1 MLFPTLKTKR
11 LVLDKITDADT
22 DSIFALFS
30 DKRVIEFYD
39 LTAFTKHNEASALIE
54 LFHKRFRN
62 SVGIRWAIRL
72 TGSNVMIGTC
82 GFNTWDRKM
91 KNATI
96 GYDLLPDYWNN
107 GFTSEAV
114 ARIAAAGF
122 SAELPCGQLKRIQAD
137 TVVGNLASEAVLTK
151 AGFEQEGLR
160 RQSGYWKNQF
170 HDLKCFALINSDY
183 N

>member
-1 MLFPTLKTKR
+1 
-11 LVLDKITDADT
+11 
-22 DSIFALFS
+22 
-30 DKRVIEFYD
+30 
-39 LTAFTKHNEASALIE
+39 
-54 LFHKRFRN
+54 
-62 SVGIRWAIRL
+62 
-72 TGSNVMIGTC
+72 MIGTC
-82 GFNTWDRKM
+82 GFNTWDPKM

-96 GYDLLPDYWNN
+96 GYDLLPEYWNN

-122 SAELPCGQLKRIQAD
+122 SAELPFGQLKRIQAD
-137 TVVGNLASEAVLTK
+137 TVVGNLASEAVLIK

-170 HDLKCFALINSDY
+170 HDLKCFTLINHNY